1 MEGNSSVAG
10 LNSSFNESG
19 RVLQKGFIWHGIA
32 TSTVLDSYEA
42 GRPRFSITVKE
53 KVRQPL
59 RFIGFL
65 KNDTAT
71 AIS

>member
-1 MEGNSSVAG
+1 MAG
-10 LNSSFNESG
+10 LNSNSNESG
-19 RVLQKGFIWHGIA
+19 TARLKKGVIWHGIA